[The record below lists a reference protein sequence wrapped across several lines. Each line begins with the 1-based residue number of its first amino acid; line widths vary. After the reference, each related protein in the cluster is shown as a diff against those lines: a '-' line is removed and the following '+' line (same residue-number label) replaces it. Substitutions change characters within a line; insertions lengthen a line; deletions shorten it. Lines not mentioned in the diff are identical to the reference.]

1 MKVLKYTYSF
11 LLVFVISLASKAQN
25 ISAEN
30 NDKEIFCQVLDTSDN
45 APVVFATISI
55 KDKNNGV
62 IADADGN
69 FRLPYKYKA
78 QNDVLIIS
86 CIGYESKTITVSSL
100 KDTGS
105 NVIFLKPKIESLNAV
120 LITAKKGTS
129 KDKKPF
135 ENVRE
140 IVGKALSKM
149 RVNFPTK
156 PHSYIGYYRD
166 YQLLQNKYFNL
177 NEGIIEVFDEGFH
190 TNKLRF
196 KNNQASLYQFK
207 QNSKFPKDTLLTQ
220 EYDNQSYKYIKS
232 ATISSI
238 GGNELS
244 ILMMHNALRNYEY
257 HTFSFIHTMKDDFL
271 NNHEFRVARKLYLDN
286 TLLYEI
292 KFFAIEDVTG
302 VKNTADGAIYIATDT
317 HAIHKL
323 EYFGYNVGDPEPF
336 FSVRIEYV
344 PKGERMYL
352 NYISFNNKFKVK
364 SRDDFQIEDVSFD
377 QGENAFYVRFNNTVD
392 KRTIANSKNFRFI
405 YKRKKLKINAI
416 TLDES
421 KVVKISLINGAIPS
435 NAPLTAENMK
445 DLTYKIKKVTD
456 ISGRDLNKKTFIRV
470 NQFRELFVQEVFP
483 NKKLSED
490 LYYVN
495 KSERLN
501 ESLIN
506 KTKLNNVSDYWVN
519 SPLKVTR
526 K

>member
-1 MKVLKYTYSF
+1 MKTLKHLCFSF
-11 LLVFVISLASKAQN
+11 LFFAISFQGLAQN
-25 ISAEN
+25 VSAEN
-30 NDKEIFCQVLDTSDN
+30 DDKEIFCQVIDKSDN
-45 APVVFATISI
+45 APVVFATISL

-78 QNDVLIIS
+78 QNEVLLIS
-86 CIGYESKTITVSSL
+86 CIGYETKTVAVSSL
-100 KDTGS
+100 KDSGS
-105 NVIFLKPKIESLNAV
+105 NIIYLKPKIESLNAV
-120 LITAKKGTS
+120 MITTKKESTKEG
-129 KDKKPF
+129 KPF

-140 IVGKALSKM
+140 IVGKAISRM

-156 PHSYIGYYRD
+156 SHAYIGYYRD

-177 NEGIIEVFDEGFH
+177 NEGIIEVFDEGFQ
-190 TNKLRF
+190 TNKLKY

-244 ILMMHNALRNYEY
+244 ILMMHNAIRNYEY
-257 HTFSFIHTMKDDFL
+257 HTFSFIHTLKDDFL
-271 NNHEFRVARKLYLDN
+271 NNHEFRIARKLYLDD
-286 TLLYEI
+286 TLLYEV

-317 HAIHKL
+317 YAIHKL
-323 EYFGYNVGDPEPF
+323 EYFGYNIDDPEPF
-336 FSVRIEYV
+336 FSVRIEYK
-344 PKGERMYL
+344 PKGDRMYL

-364 SRDDFQIEDVSFD
+364 SRDDFQVEDVSFD
-377 QGENAFYVRFNNTVD
+377 QGDNAFYVRFNNTVD
-392 KRTIANSKNFRFI
+392 KRTIANAKNFRFI
-405 YKRKKLKINAI
+405 YKRKKLKINSV

-435 NAPLTAENMK
+435 SEPLTEENMK

-456 ISGRDLNKKTFIRV
+456 ISGRALDKRTFIRV

-483 NKKLSED
+483 NKELSED
-490 LYYVN
+490 LYFVN
-495 KSERLN
+495 KSEKLS

-506 KTKLNNVSDYWVN
+506 KSKLNNVSEYWIN

-526 K
+526 